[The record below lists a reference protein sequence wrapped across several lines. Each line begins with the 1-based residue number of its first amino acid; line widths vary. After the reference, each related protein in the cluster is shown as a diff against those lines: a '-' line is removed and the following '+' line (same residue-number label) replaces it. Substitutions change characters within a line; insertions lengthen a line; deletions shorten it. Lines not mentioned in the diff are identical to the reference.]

1 MDEKKEFEKIM
12 TEATKIALAS
22 SVDNVPNVR
31 ILNFIYSKNEKILY
45 FQSKQG
51 DQKEREFKENNIVS
65 FTTIPENGLAYVR
78 VIGAIVN
85 KSKKTIFDVKETFIE
100 KMSFYKEFIEQN
112 GDTMDLYEV
121 HFSKVMFFPDP
132 DRFVQMEL

>member
-45 FQSKQG
+45 FQSKLG

-65 FTTIPENGLAYVR
+65 FTTIPEKGLAYVR

-132 DRFVQMEL
+132 DKFAQIEL

>member
-1 MDEKKEFEKIM
+1 MDKKKEFEKIM
-12 TEATKIALAS
+12 AEATKIALAS

-51 DQKEREFKENNIVS
+51 DYKEKEFIKNNIVS

-78 VIGAIVN
+78 VIGAIVD
-85 KSKKTIFDVKETFIE
+85 KSKKTIFDVQDAFIE

-121 HFSKVMFFPDP
+121 HLSKVMFFPDP
-132 DRFVQMEL
+132 DRFVQIEL

>member
-45 FQSKQG
+45 FQSKRG

-85 KSKKTIFDVKETFIE
+85 KSKKTIFDVKDTFVE

-132 DRFVQMEL
+132 DKFAQIEL

>member
-12 TEATKIALAS
+12 AEATKIALAS

-45 FQSKQG
+45 FQSKRG

-85 KSKKTIFDVKETFIE
+85 KSKKTIFDVKDTFVE

-132 DRFVQMEL
+132 DRFVQIEL

>member
-12 TEATKIALAS
+12 AEATKIALAS

-31 ILNFIYSKNEKILY
+31 ILNFIYLKNEKILY

-85 KSKKTIFDVKETFIE
+85 KSKKTIFDVKETFIK

-112 GDTMDLYEV
+112 SDTMDLYEI
-121 HFSKVMFFPDP
+121 HFSKIMFFPDP
-132 DRFVQMEL
+132 DRFMQIEL

>member
-1 MDEKKEFEKIM
+1 MSKLKVVEQ
-12 TEATKIALAS
+12 
-22 SVDNVPNVR
+22 V
-31 ILNFIYSKNEKILY
+31 YSKNEKILY

-51 DQKEREFKENNIVS
+51 DQKEKEFIKNNIVS

-85 KSKKTIFDVKETFIE
+85 KSKKTIFDVKDTFIE

-121 HFSKVMFFPDP
+121 RFSKTQLYPD
-132 DRFVQMEL
+132 V